1 MDEGMD
7 AVMDELLD
15 DVLDK
20 VLDEAAWL
28 QQWMERHGDS
38 VVDTPAA
45 IRDTG
50 VVWPLPILDYG
61 VESRLPSAIDRVRT
75 QVIAVHL
82 HLPSLAAMG
91 SIARMQ
97 YRRRSLEIAFIVS
110 TSLDVCSEVARCH
123 DPGVSIQRRIK
134 YTLQMMCPSRAR
146 INWTLLG

>member
-1 MDEGMD
+1 MDEM
-7 AVMDELLD
+7 MDELLD
-15 DVLDK
+15 E

-28 QQWMERHGDS
+28 QRWAKRHGDS
-38 VVDTPAA
+38 GVGTPVA

-61 VESRLPSAIDRVRT
+61 VESRLPPAIDRVRT

-91 SIARMQ
+91 SVARMQ

-110 TSLDVCSEVARCH
+110 TSLDVCSEVALCH
-123 DPGVSIQRRIK
+123 DPGIFIQRRIK
-134 YTLQMMCPSRAR
+134 YKL
-146 INWTLLG
+146 